1 MKFSFFPQYLILA
14 KDSVLPEVA
23 LKSTLLSL
31 SAGKYL
37 AKSFF
42 LFIHS
47 LTLFSIKSTTVIYIM
62 SKCVYLDKLII
73 ILIDWKMVL
82 HNQNKFSLTWFFFM
96 SYPIMNKMKVIWRI
110 SHA

>member
-1 MKFSFFPQYLILA
+1 MEFSFFPQCLILA

-42 LFIHS
+42 FIHS
-47 LTLFSIKSTTVIYIM
+47 LFDFIFHQKHYSNLHYVQMCLF
-62 SKCVYLDKLII
+62 
-73 ILIDWKMVL
+73 
-82 HNQNKFSLTWFFFM
+82 
-96 SYPIMNKMKVIWRI
+96 R
-110 SHA
+110 